1 MGKAIDYIQMDS
13 ADISRKATMDDKAQQ
28 TELCMKRCQA
38 LERLAQA
45 VRDKDGQLDEIFWDT
60 LVLFEGYTFYTAKKL
75 DFSYRLKGNEM
86 FVTRKA
92 KSITRASIMIS
103 FHTALELGEK
113 ATGPK
118 KLGTFGASYLY
129 PILIHLGVIG
139 KKHELEFRSISD

>member
-1 MGKAIDYIQMDS
+1 MGKAINHIQMDS
-13 ADISRKATMDDKAQQ
+13 ADISREDTMGENAQQ
-28 TELCMKRCQA
+28 TELCMKRGQA

-45 VRDKDGQLDEIFWDT
+45 VRDKDEQLDNIFWDT
-60 LVLFEGYTFYTAKKL
+60 LALFEGYTFYTAKKL
-75 DFSYRLKGNEM
+75 DFSYTLRGNEM

-103 FHTALELGEK
+103 FHMALELGDK

-129 PILIHLGVIG
+129 PVLIHLGVIG
-139 KKHELEFRSISD
+139 KMHEYGFRSMVD